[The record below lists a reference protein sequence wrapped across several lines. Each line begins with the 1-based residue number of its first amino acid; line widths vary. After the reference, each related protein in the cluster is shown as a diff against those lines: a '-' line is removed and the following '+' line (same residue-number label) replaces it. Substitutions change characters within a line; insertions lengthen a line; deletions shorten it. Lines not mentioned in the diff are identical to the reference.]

1 MFRFVTDIWNHK
13 PREILIIFMS
23 FSVNCRQLII
33 TSLCFLALL
42 CSVSVSALPQASAAS
57 LSLSSSSL
65 SSYAVLDTT
74 EDRLRHQVE
83 EAKIRSKQ
91 AYSLTIQNV
100 DIKRFPEV
108 SLIVEAMNDQNEP
121 LDTIEAK
128 SLTVVEN
135 GIEHQVISVKKISVK
150 ERVPVDFVFVLDIT
164 GGMDSHIKAIRENIK
179 SFATRLVSRGI
190 DYRLGLVLFSD
201 VIENFHQ
208 PTSDVYEFL
217 SWFNGLRCVGGGFEP
232 ENALE
237 GLNSASKLDFR
248 PSANKV
254 FVLISDAP
262 YHESTDKSKEAITA
276 FTTETIV
283 PFLKERSIRTFCIVP
298 TMLRQYYK
306 IAEGTRGSVFDLYS
320 NFGKIL
326 DLYST
331 QLTNLF
337 AITYRSDTPAIPD
350 SINVAILNDRK
361 IELLRKTIPVAEIGR
376 KLIIEDLLFPSG
388 SAMLPDSV
396 SALNLLTEFLRN
408 QPKVIVR
415 IEGHTDN
422 KGNPISN
429 KKLSYHRAESVRS
442 YLVSRKGIDGKR
454 VQVVGFGDLRP
465 IADNS
470 TEFGRR
476 LNRRTE
482 VVIVSK

>member
-1 MFRFVTDIWNHK
+1 MQPD
-13 PREILIIFMS
+13 S
-23 FSVNCRQLII
+23 
-33 TSLCFLALL
+33 
-42 CSVSVSALPQASAAS
+42 
-57 LSLSSSSL
+57 
-65 SSYAVLDTT
+65 T
-74 EDRLRHQVE
+74 EDLLRHRVE
-83 EAKIRSKQ
+83 DAKVRSQ
-91 AYSLTIQNV
+91 QRYSLTIQNV
-100 DIKRFPEV
+100 DIKKFPEV
-108 SLIVEAMNDQNEP
+108 SLIVEAMNDQGEP
-121 LDTIEAK
+121 LDTIDARGL
-128 SLTVVEN
+128 SVVEN
-135 GIEHQVISVKKISVK
+135 GIEHKVIRVQKISVK
-150 ERVPVDFVFVLDIT
+150 ERVPVDFVFVLDVT

-179 SFATRLVSRGI
+179 TFTTRLVSRGI

-217 SWFNGLRCVGGGFEP
+217 SWLQGLRCVGGGEET
-232 ENALE
+232 ENALD
-237 GLNSASKLDFR
+237 GLLAASKLDFR

-254 FVLISDAP
+254 FMLISDAP
-262 YHESTDKSKEAITA
+262 YHQAGDRSKETVTK
-276 FTTETIV
+276 FTTETMI

-298 TMLRQYYK
+298 PMLRQYQQ
-306 IAEGTRGSVFDLYS
+306 IADGTRGAVFDLYS
-320 NFGKIL
+320 PFGKIL

-350 SINVAILNDRK
+350 SINVAILNERK
-361 IELLRKTIPVAEIGR
+361 VELLRKTIPVAEIGR
-376 KLIIEDLLFPSG
+376 KLIIEDLLFPTG

-396 SALNLLTEFLRN
+396 GALNLLTEFLRN
-408 QPKVIVR
+408 QTKVVVR

-422 KGNPISN
+422 KGNPFSN
-429 KKLSYHRAESVRS
+429 KRLSLLRAESVRN
-442 YLVSRKGIDGKR
+442 YLTSRKGIDGRR
-454 VQVVGFGDLRP
+454 VQVVGYGDTKP

>member
-1 MFRFVTDIWNHK
+1 M
-13 PREILIIFMS
+13 
-23 FSVNCRQLII
+23 
-33 TSLCFLALL
+33 A
-42 CSVSVSALPQASAAS
+42 
-57 LSLSSSSL
+57 
-65 SSYAVLDTT
+65 
-74 EDRLRHQVE
+74 ED
-83 EAKIRSKQ
+83 AKVQSKEH
-91 AYSLTIQNV
+91 YSLTIQNV
-100 DIKRFPEV
+100 DIKRFPEI
-108 SLIVEAMNDQNEP
+108 SLVVEAMNDQNEP
-121 LDTIEAK
+121 LDTIDARG
-128 SLTVVEN
+128 LTVLEN
-135 GIEHQVISVKKISVK
+135 GIEHKVISVSKISVK
-150 ERVPVDFVFVLDIT
+150 DRVPVDFVFVLDVT

-179 SFATRLVSRGI
+179 SFVARLVSRGI

-217 SWFNGLRCVGGGFEP
+217 SWFEGLRCVGGGEEP

-237 GLNSASKLDFR
+237 GLNMASKLDFR
-248 PSANKV
+248 PAANKV

-262 YHESTDKSKEAITA
+262 YHQKGDRSKEAKVD
-276 FTTETIV
+276 FTTETII

-298 TMLRQYYK
+298 TMLKQYYQ

-350 SINVAILNDRK
+350 SINVAIVKDK
-361 IELLRKTIPVAEIGR
+361 KEELVRKTIPVAEIGR
-376 KLIIEDLLFPSG
+376 KLIIEDLLFPTG
-388 SAMLPDSV
+388 SAVLPDSV
-396 SALNLLTEFLRN
+396 PTLNLLAEFLKN

-422 KGNPISN
+422 TGGSATN
-429 KKLSYHRAESVRS
+429 KKLSLRRAASARL
-442 YLVSRKGIDGKR
+442 YLMQHKGIDGR
-454 VQVVGFGDLRP
+454 RIQVAGFGDTRP
-465 IADNS
+465 IADNN
-470 TEFGRR
+470 TDFGRR